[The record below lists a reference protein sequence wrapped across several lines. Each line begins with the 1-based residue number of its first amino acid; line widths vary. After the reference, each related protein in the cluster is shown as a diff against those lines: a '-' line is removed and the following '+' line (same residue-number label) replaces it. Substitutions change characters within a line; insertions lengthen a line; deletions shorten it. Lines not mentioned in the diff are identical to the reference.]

1 MTADDLVEA
10 IVSAIAHQCTIEI
23 TLRVQPPGDPRT
35 DCAIESERSH
45 GAGEVADSP
54 TADPR
59 GPLVP
64 HDTAASYALLHSAG
78 VNGQAIAR
86 LAAEHSPERIRQVL
100 DAMHRRTTELR
111 NPAGLLRRALD
122 NGWYAHAGN
131 GRKR

>member
-1 MTADDLVEA
+1 MNADDLVEA

-23 TLRVQPPGDPRT
+23 TLRVQPPGDPRPERAAET
-35 DCAIESERSH
+35 DGTHFADV
-45 GAGEVADSP
+45 VADSP

-59 GPLVP
+59 GSLV
-64 HDTAASYALLHSAG
+64 HDTSSSFALLRSAG

-100 DAMHRRTTELR
+100 AAMHRRGTDVR

-122 NGWYAHAGN
+122 NGWYAHTGN
-131 GRKR
+131 GRKP